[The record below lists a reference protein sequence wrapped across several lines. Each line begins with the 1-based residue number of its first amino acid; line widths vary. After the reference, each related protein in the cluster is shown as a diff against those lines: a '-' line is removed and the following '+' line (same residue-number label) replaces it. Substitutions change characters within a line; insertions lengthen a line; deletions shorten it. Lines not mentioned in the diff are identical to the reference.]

1 MSMDAKELI
10 ARRIALE
17 LKDGS
22 LVNLGIGMPNL
33 VAKYLP
39 RGVLVFF
46 QVENGMIGMDH
57 LPDPGLADEYLADA
71 GGSFI
76 GAIPG
81 ACAFDSA
88 FSFGLI
94 RGGHVDVTVLGG
106 LEVDERGVL
115 ANWTIPGKMVPGM
128 GGAMDLVTG
137 AKRVI
142 VAMIHTAKGKSKILK
157 KCTLPLTSVRPG
169 QPGGHRSRGDRA
181 DGGRPCSEGTGAGR
195 HGRAGRSGDRGE
207 TDRSVGSAGNATRR
221 AESEFIG
228 RDP

>member
-1 MSMDAKELI
+1 MDAKELI

-22 LVNLGIGMPNL
+22 LVNLGIGMPTL

-39 RGVLVFF
+39 TGALVFF
-46 QVENGMIGMDH
+46 QAENGLIGMDH
-57 LPDPGLADEYLADA
+57 LPEPGLADEYLADA

-128 GGAMDLVTG
+128 GGAMDLVSG

-157 KCTLPLTSVRPG
+157 KCTLPLTSVRRVSLVVTDLCVIEPTEEGLVLKERAPG
-169 QPGGHRSRGDRA
+169 VTVEQVLAATEAALIVPPDVPEMRL
-181 DGGRPCSEGTGAGR
+181 AG
-195 HGRAGRSGDRGE
+195 
-207 TDRSVGSAGNATRR
+207 
-221 AESEFIG
+221 
-228 RDP
+228 